1 MRANSLLGLGSTD
14 LGDLVG
20 RGASGEFIRAS
31 SALEVHVH
39 LQLGRLAWAT
49 DSRHAFVFSRHL
61 QEHAEITKEQFR
73 EVLEE
78 CRRKHLPLGE
88 TLVSWKLA
96 TLGQVRA
103 ALRHQISCALSE
115 LARSSGGQ
123 QVFLERTE
131 GYKQYASEL
140 TFALSE
146 FDEELNPEPESG
158 VNGNATSQGL
168 LRRIREAVSDVG
180 WIELLEGESVVDQ
193 DPPGNSQ
200 RVLPPVLRLTLQDG
214 AELVTLRSARGAL
227 VGVTLRGGRTLWCR
241 VGVDSTFASA
251 VSALSAVAGF
261 DGASLSTPRAGSRS
275 RWTLGD
281 AGSPEVR
288 ELDDFLDR
296 APDLMAALLVLPMG
310 SESIQGVGLQD
321 IPFDWCKDLVRR
333 RSPLFALE
341 RDVFSEPPSGPSAD
355 LERLGFCLRS
365 VASAEAGFWC
375 FGAELGS
382 PEGASAW
389 IFIKREASQG
399 LGWAYL
405 TALARRLDTLPN
417 WQTHAQ

>member
-1 MRANSLLGLGSTD
+1 
-14 LGDLVG
+14 
-20 RGASGEFIRAS
+20 
-31 SALEVHVH
+31 
-39 LQLGRLAWAT
+39 
-49 DSRHAFVFSRHL
+49 
-61 QEHAEITKEQFR
+61 
-73 EVLEE
+73 
-78 CRRKHLPLGE
+78 
-88 TLVSWKLA
+88 
-96 TLGQVRA
+96 
-103 ALRHQISCALSE
+103 
-115 LARSSGGQ
+115 
-123 QVFLERTE
+123 LERTE
-131 GYKQYASEL
+131 GYKRYASEL

-146 FDEELNPEPESG
+146 FDDELNPGPESG
-158 VNGNATSQGL
+158 VNGNASSQGL

-193 DPPGNSQ
+193 DPPGTSQ
-200 RVLPPVLRLTLQDG
+200 RVLPPVLRLTLRDG

-227 VGVTLRGGRTLWCR
+227 VGVSLRGGRTLWCR
-241 VGVDSTFASA
+241 VGVDSTFAAA

-261 DGASLSTPRAGSRS
+261 DAAALPTPRAGTRR
-275 RWTLGD
+275 RWTVGD
-281 AGSPEVR
+281 AQSAEVR
-288 ELDDFLDR
+288 ELDDFLGR
-296 APDLMAALLVLPMG
+296 APELMAALIVLPIG
-310 SESIQGVGLQD
+310 GELIHGVGHQD

-341 RDVFSEPPSGPSAD
+341 RDVFSEPPVGDSAD

-405 TALARRLDTLPN
+405 TALARRLDALPS
-417 WQTHAQ
+417 WQAHAQ

>member
-1 MRANSLLGLGSTD
+1 MRANPVKGLGSTD
-14 LGDLVG
+14 LADLVA
-20 RGASGEFIRAS
+20 RGASGEFICAS

-39 LQLGRLAWAT
+39 LQLGRVAWAT

-61 QEHAEITKEQFR
+61 QENAEITKEQFR
-73 EVLEE
+73 EVLDE

-88 TLVSWKLA
+88 TLLQWELA

-115 LARSSGGQ
+115 LARASGGQ

-131 GYKQYASEL
+131 GYKRYASEL

-146 FDEELNPEPESG
+146 FDDELNPGPESG

-193 DPPGNSQ
+193 DPPGTGQ
-200 RVLPPVLRLTLQDG
+200 RVLPPVLGLTLRDG

-227 VGVTLRGGRTLWCR
+227 VGVSLRGGRTLWCR

-261 DGASLSTPRAGSRS
+261 DAAVLPTPLAGPRR
-275 RWTLGD
+275 RWTFGD
-281 AGSPEVR
+281 AQSAEVR
-288 ELDDFLDR
+288 ELDDFLGR
-296 APDLMAALLVLPMG
+296 APELMAALIVLPIG
-310 SESIQGVGLQD
+310 TELIHGVGLQD

-341 RDVFSEPPSGPSAD
+341 RDVFSEPPLGASAD

-405 TALARRLDTLPN
+405 TALARRLDALPN
-417 WQTHAQ
+417 WQAHAQ

>member
-1 MRANSLLGLGSTD
+1 M
-14 LGDLVG
+14 G
-20 RGASGEFIRAS
+20 RGASGEFICAS

-39 LQLGRLAWAT
+39 LQLGRVAWAT

-61 QEHAEITKEQFR
+61 QEHAQITREQFR

-88 TLVSWKLA
+88 TLVQWKLA
-96 TLGQVRA
+96 TLGQVRE

-115 LARSSGGQ
+115 LARASGGQ

-131 GYKQYASEL
+131 GYKRYASEL

-146 FDEELNPEPESG
+146 FDDELNPGPESG
-158 VNGNATSQGL
+158 VNGNASSQGL

-193 DPPGNSQ
+193 DPPGTSQ
-200 RVLPPVLRLTLQDG
+200 RVLPPVLRLTLRDG

-227 VGVTLRGGRTLWCR
+227 VGVSLRGGRTLWCR
-241 VGVDSTFASA
+241 VGVDSTFAAA

-261 DGASLSTPRAGSRS
+261 DAAALPTPRAGTRR
-275 RWTLGD
+275 RWTVGD
-281 AGSPEVR
+281 AQSAEVR
-288 ELDDFLDR
+288 ELDDFLGR
-296 APDLMAALLVLPMG
+296 APELMAALIVLPIG
-310 SESIQGVGLQD
+310 GELIHGVGHQD

-341 RDVFSEPPSGPSAD
+341 RDVFSEPPVGDSAD

-405 TALARRLDTLPN
+405 TALARRLDALPS
-417 WQTHAQ
+417 WQAHAQ

>member
-1 MRANSLLGLGSTD
+1 
-14 LGDLVG
+14 
-20 RGASGEFIRAS
+20 
-31 SALEVHVH
+31 
-39 LQLGRLAWAT
+39 
-49 DSRHAFVFSRHL
+49 L

-88 TLVSWKLA
+88 TLVLWKLA

-115 LARSSGGQ
+115 LARASGGQ

-146 FDEELNPEPESG
+146 FDDELNPGPESG
-158 VNGNATSQGL
+158 VNGNTTSQGL

-193 DPPGNSQ
+193 DPPGASQ
-200 RVLPPVLRLTLQDG
+200 RVLPPVLRLTLRDG

-227 VGVTLRGGRTLWCR
+227 VGVSLRGGRTLWCR

-261 DGASLSTPRAGSRS
+261 DGVALPTPRAATRR
-275 RWTLGD
+275 RWTFGD
-281 AGSPEVR
+281 AQSAEVR
-288 ELDDFLDR
+288 ELDDFLGR
-296 APDLMAALLVLPMG
+296 APELMAALIVLPIG
-310 SESIQGVGLQD
+310 GELIHGVGLQD

-341 RDVFSEPPSGPSAD
+341 RDVFSEPPSGASVD

-365 VASAEAGFWC
+365 LASAEAGFWC

-405 TALARRLDTLPN
+405 TALARRLDALPN
-417 WQTHAQ
+417 WQAHAQ